1 MDVINKRY
9 MIEKTLEIDS
19 ESRMFEVFD
28 NKYNKKRILRLFDKG
43 LIEDKTSIIFEDFL
57 RFTKSQHKN
66 ILSNYNLDVLRGH
79 KNGELQY
86 FYTKEYIDHTKLL
99 NYVDL
104 TYEERIFVLESILYA
119 ISYLHF
125 KGVVYGTLSFSNIF
139 ISRNP
144 DSSLSVKL
152 EDLATAIID
161 KRSRNFTK
169 RESIF
174 YVSGIESYNLSKK
187 ADIFSLGV
195 ITYYLL
201 TGEDYHQEK
210 IDYEGLKSLGE
221 ETSALISESINIDP
235 DKRPKSVLE
244 FWKKISRFLDL
255 NHTFDDK
262 KYYEYLDF
270 SSSFVVNKEKRDE
283 ILNCI
288 SDYFSGKKR
297 KKAYLIRSKT
307 GMGKSRFLSEIK
319 HFSRING
326 YYTFHIE
333 ASEDSNDKYHHFKSI
348 LEQILGCFDVPNSL
362 IEKYGEDLVHLV
374 PEYEYI
380 WDIIPSVVENDD
392 VLKNRIISRFF
403 SLILKLSA
411 DYKFIIM
418 IDNVDKLSDEEIEIL
433 IPIINSKERKV
444 PYLVLSASDMPTLL
458 NDKGIKEKYY
468 GLELK
473 PFNYH
478 DTVYYI
484 KELLN
489 IGAESKVI
497 AKSIGGICHGNPR
510 KIEKILLFMRKI
522 GRIRISDQRTWKI
535 KDADF
540 SLKSEDLE
548 NLDLPNLDLRLFDNK
563 LSVLSQDAMYILKQL
578 AIFSQQVDV
587 FFALQLSGLGGKRFM
602 TGVDELIKANIVQ
615 KTTSDWGNY
624 YEFSDYRYSNIIYH
638 KIDVDERTA
647 LHKEIA
653 KFYEEKDFD
662 NYEAEFD
669 SYVFHLIKS
678 NQNDLAIK
686 LLNDKADSKSKNLLY
701 KQAIEYYE
709 YALSIISTKDM
720 PREYLNILNSLSKV
734 YYRLGR
740 LKNAEEYFIKLIELG
755 EKFENNDLKFMSYE
769 SIIELCIFQ
778 NRMDEAKEL
787 IEKLE
792 PELENYG
799 NEMVRN
805 KFEYLVIKLYLK
817 NREDEKFI
825 ERSEK
830 FIEYLQLISN
840 DYYLALIVLSQ
851 AYNLIEKGENEPA
864 LEKLYY
870 SLEILKKK
878 NKKKGMIIAYRLL
891 GSVYLKQYD
900 IAKSEEYLMK
910 SYALAKEIGMIW
922 ENARL
927 LIDMGDLNL
936 VKKDYESAKIYYQRA
951 EKYSSFSNEIA
962 SLMLSSISLAKVGL
976 LLNEQATCKM
986 QLDKYADLFEENKDT
1001 NLKIFYYENLL
1012 VQSTMFIE
1020 HRNIDVG
1027 RKLLDEIEENFFKE
1041 LHPIKQMRVKLLRIL
1056 TNYFESLFRDTSF
1069 DVEELDRVISEISF
1083 KGQEIMAKEFLLDLA
1098 LDAYGN
1104 NKLDVFNYAF
1114 NKSKEI
1120 ESIHQSISVFYRKDF
1135 CQDLLD
1141 GNLNKL
1147 LSYIEDVRYNQF
1159 AYSWKV
1165 YYIIANIQFKNRE
1178 YVNALVNYI
1187 EARGQFLERIQNVPA
1202 EYRAYRISKDASYYT
1217 ICHRLDYLSE
1227 KLYGL
1232 RLTCEGDENEVVS
1245 DISETYDATIKK
1257 LIAKIIRDKEYK
1269 KYIKKIYEKKYDSYV
1284 ENWQK
1289 YIVSIDE
1296 DNRLNLEKLIKF
1308 LVEHSLAQYGCLF
1321 IASEDGEIVE
1331 SFSTD
1336 ISHETNIIDYI
1347 SSIGDKS
1354 EVYIENKNWDLSLG
1368 YYGGLEKT
1376 KMFFPIYLRE
1386 KSKLY
1391 TRRISDDNSQYKE
1404 LVAYVYLES
1413 DRVIHN
1419 ISLKTFKNIKSYEP
1433 LISLLINDYNIS
1445 KEVTI
1450 DNLTQTHVR
1459 SYVQSMVQ
1467 KTIKRSIGGKL
1478 EFSVLMLDID
1488 HFKDVNDTYGH
1499 TRGDQ
1504 VLRDL
1509 AYILKSSVRES
1520 DIVGRYGG
1528 EEFVIILNG
1537 LKRKALKQVAEKIRV
1552 SVDNAKLLGD
1562 KRPLTVSIG
1571 AASYPKDGKNLD
1583 DLIENADKAL
1593 YKSKNNGR
1601 NMVTIYNSDIAVSS
1615 SRYNSLAGILGISTT
1630 EDDRRI
1636 NSIVEIINVM
1646 SNENSKETLLTQ
1658 IFSRIIDIVESKEL
1672 LVVLSDGRVYSKR
1685 TDIEEISTESLIN
1698 KKKLKEIVDSDDG
1711 YFIDWND
1718 ACYSDSGEKIANW
1731 NTYIV
1736 SSLVLEGKRYGKII
1750 LHSSI
1755 KEHEFEKNHYK
1766 FVSTLS
1772 PLVATIIRDM

>member
-9 MIEKTLEIDS
+9 LIEKTLEIDS
-19 ESRMFEVFD
+19 ESRTFEVFD
-28 NKYNKKRILRLFDKG
+28 KKNNKKRMLRLFDKG

-57 RFTKSQHKN
+57 RFTKSHHKN
-66 ILSNYNLDVLRGH
+66 ILSNYNLDVMRGH

-86 FYTKEYIDHTKLL
+86 FYTKEYIDNTKLL

-104 TYEERIFVLESILYA
+104 TYKERIFVLESILYA

-125 KGVVYGTLSFSNIF
+125 KGIVYGTLSFSNIF
-139 ISRNP
+139 ISRNS

-152 EDLATAIID
+152 QDLATAIID
-161 KRSRNFTK
+161 KKSRNFAK
-169 RESIF
+169 KESIF

-201 TGEDYHQEK
+201 TGEDYHKKK

-221 ETSALISESINIDP
+221 KTSKLLSESIHIDP

-244 FWKKISRFLDL
+244 FWKKLARFLNI
-255 NHTFDDK
+255 NHEFTDK

-270 SSSFVVNKEKRDE
+270 SSSFVVHKKKRDE
-283 ILNCI
+283 ILSCI
-288 SDYFSGKKR
+288 REYFAGERR
-297 KKAYLIRSKT
+297 KKAFLIRSKT

-319 HFSRING
+319 HFSRMNG
-326 YYTFHIE
+326 FYTFHIE
-333 ASEDSNDKYHHFKSI
+333 ACDIVSDKYHHFKLI
-348 LEQILGCFDVPNSL
+348 LEQILASFDVPNSL
-362 IEKYGEDLVHLV
+362 LEKYGEDLVHLV
-374 PEYEYI
+374 PKYEYI
-380 WDIIPSVVENDD
+380 WDVKPSVVENEG

-403 SLILKLSA
+403 SLVQTLSA
-411 DYKFIIM
+411 DYQFIIM
-418 IDNVDKLSDEEIEIL
+418 IDNVDKLSEEEIEIL
-433 IPIINSKERKV
+433 VPIINSREHRG
-444 PYLVLSASDMPTLL
+444 PYLVLSASDMPPLL
-458 NDKGIKEKYY
+458 NEKGIKNKYY
-468 GLELK
+468 CMELK
-473 PFNYH
+473 PFNYY

-484 KELLN
+484 KKLLN
-489 IGAESKVI
+489 IGEESKAI
-497 AKSIGGICHGNPR
+497 GKSISGICHGNPR
-510 KIEKILLFMRKI
+510 KIENIVLFMHKI
-522 GRIRISDQRTWKI
+522 GRIRVSKQRTWKI
-535 KDADF
+535 KDSDF
-540 SLKSEDLE
+540 NLKSEDLE
-548 NLDLPNLDLRLFDNK
+548 NLDLHDLDLNLFDSK
-563 LSVLSQDAMYILKQL
+563 LSILSSDATFILKQL

-602 TGVDELIKANIVQ
+602 AAVDELIKVMIIQ

-686 LLNDKADSKSKNLLY
+686 LLEDKADSKSKSLLY
-701 KQAIEYYE
+701 KQSIEYYE
-709 YALSIISTKDM
+709 YALSIINTKDM
-720 PREYLNILNSLSKV
+720 PREYLNILNSISMV
-734 YYRLGR
+734 YYRLGK
-740 LKNAEEYFIKLIELG
+740 LKSAENYFIKLIALS
-755 EKFENNDLKFMSYE
+755 EKFENNDLRFKSYE

-778 NRMDEAKEL
+778 NRMEEAKSL
-787 IEKLE
+787 ISKLE

-799 NEMVRN
+799 NEMIRI
-805 KFEYLVIKLYLK
+805 KFEYLVVKLYLK
-817 NREDEKFI
+817 NKEDENFI

-830 FIEYLQLISN
+830 FIEYLRLISN
-840 DYYLALIVLSQ
+840 DYYLSLIVIAQ
-851 AYNLIEKGENEPA
+851 AYYLIEKGDYDEA

-870 SLEILKKK
+870 SLEMLKKK

-891 GSVYLKQYD
+891 GSIYLKQYAVD
-900 IAKSEEYLMK
+900 KSEEYLMQ
-910 SYALAKEIGMIW
+910 SYKLAKEIGMLW

-927 LIDMGDLNL
+927 LIDIGDLNL
-936 VKKDYESAKIYYQRA
+936 VKKDYERAKMYYQRA

-962 SLMLSSISLAKVGL
+962 TLMLSSISLAKVGL

-986 QLDKYADLFEENKDT
+986 QLDKYADLFEENKES
-1001 NLKIFYYENLL
+1001 NLRIYYYENLL
-1012 VQSTMFIE
+1012 VKATMFIE
-1020 HRNIDVG
+1020 HRNIEIG
-1027 RKLLDEIEENFFKE
+1027 RKLLSEIEDNFFTE

-1056 TNYFESLFRDTSF
+1056 CNYFDSLNRQMGF
-1069 DVEELDRVISEISF
+1069 DFVELDKVISGVAF
-1083 KGQEIMAKEFLLDLA
+1083 KGQKIMAKEFLLDLA
-1098 LDAYGN
+1098 LDAYVN
-1104 NKLDVFNYAF
+1104 AKMDVFNYAF

-1120 ESIHQSISVFYRKDF
+1120 ESIYQSISIYYRMDF
-1135 CQDLLD
+1135 CQDLID
-1141 GNLNKL
+1141 GDLNKL
-1147 LSYIEDVRYNQF
+1147 LSYIEDVKYNQF
-1159 AYSWKV
+1159 AYSWKI
-1165 YYIIANIQFKNRE
+1165 YCIIADIQFKNGE

-1187 EARGQFLERIQNVPA
+1187 EARGQFLERIQAVPA
-1202 EYRAYRISKDASYYT
+1202 EYRTYRILKDSSYHI
-1217 ICHRLDYLSE
+1217 ICNRLDYLSE
-1227 KLYGL
+1227 KLYDLNL
-1232 RLTCEGDENEVVS
+1232 RCDDSENEIVY
-1245 DISETYDATIKK
+1245 DISETYDVTIKK
-1257 LIAKIIRDKEYK
+1257 LITKIIRDKEYK
-1269 KYIKKIYEKKYDSYV
+1269 KYIKKIYEKKYDTFV

-1321 IASEDGEIVE
+1321 IVSEDGEFVE

-1336 ISHETNIIDYI
+1336 LNHETSVIDYI
-1347 SSIGDKS
+1347 SSIGGKG

-1386 KSKLY
+1386 KSNLY
-1391 TRRISDDNSQYKE
+1391 TRRLSDENLQYNE
-1404 LVAYVYLES
+1404 LVGYVYLES

-1419 ISLKTFKNIKSYEP
+1419 ISLKTYKNIKSYEP

-1445 KEVTI
+1445 KEVTV

-1467 KTIKRSIGGKL
+1467 KTIKRSMGGKL

-1509 AYILKSSVRES
+1509 ADILKSNVRES

-1537 LKRKALKQVAEKIRV
+1537 LNRQALKRVAEKIRV

-1562 KRPLTVSIG
+1562 KRPLTISIG

-1583 DLIENADKAL
+1583 VLIENADKAL
-1593 YKSKNNGR
+1593 YRSKNNGR

-1615 SRYNSLAGILGISTT
+1615 LRYDSLAGVLGISTT

-1646 SNENSKETLLTQ
+1646 SKADSKESLLTE
-1658 IFSRIIDIVESKEL
+1658 IFSRIMDIVEVREL
-1672 LVVLSDGRVYSKR
+1672 CVVLSDGRIYSKR
-1685 TDIEEISTESLIN
+1685 TDIEGISTESLIRTD
-1698 KKKLKEIVDSDDG
+1698 KLKEIVNGDDG

-1718 ACYSDSGEKIANW
+1718 NCYSEAVEKIANW

-1736 SSLVLEGKRYGKII
+1736 SSLVLEGNRCGKLI

-1772 PLVATIIRDM
+1772 PLVATIIKDM